1 MNTENSVSSSKS
13 IVDKLAVIINYGAA
27 AEKHY
32 AFRGLELSLLEKKE
46 VRFFPAGSSHCAF
59 PQDKEGY
66 GSIAS
71 HEENWS

>member
-1 MNTENSVSSSKS
+1 MNYS
-13 IVDKLAVIINYGAA
+13 AA

-32 AFRGLELSLLEKKE
+32 AFRGLELSLRRTGRASAGVATGRRELNLPQKKE
-46 VRFFPAGSSHCAF
+46 VHFFPVGSSHCAF